1 MPYGR
6 ARRTHIEGVPARRL
20 GGSGV
25 GGGGG
30 DCTCTRILPSRTC
43 NRTVGSC
50 GWQAHRPGVLRGG
63 VPFARACAAFVFL
76 CVFVFCAPGLAQGGV
91 ARALS
96 LAYVSSKE
104 SGGGTLLRRQSSGAR
119 GFPTGPAAAVRTAD
133 RVGQCGVLPATQR
146 LAESL
151 GLVRSPRG
159 IRKRKS
165 ALPRPRCGSTQGGL
179 PAREVSL
186 LADG

>member
-1 MPYGR
+1 MCRRDGR
-6 ARRTHIEGVPARRL
+6 

-43 NRTVGSC
+43 NRTVGPC
-50 GWQAHRPGVLRGG
+50 GWQARRPGDLRGG
-63 VPFARACAAFVFL
+63 VPCARPCAAFVFL
-76 CVFVFCAPGLAQGGV
+76 CVFVSCAPGLAQAGA

-104 SGGGTLLRRQSSGAR
+104 SGGGTLLPRQSSGAR

-133 RVGQCGVLPATQR
+133 RVSQCGVLPGAQR
-146 LAESL
+146 LEESL
-151 GLVRSPRG
+151 GLVRPPLE

-165 ALPRPRCGSTQGGL
+165 VLSWPRCGSTQGGL
-179 PAREVSL
+179 PAREVSR